1 MKAWKAIVLA
11 VLFALAVGLSGCG
24 PKEEPLDPA
33 IQEAIPAETPSP
45 KVPSTVWNTYH
56 GGASLNGSADT
67 TLPDELS
74 LRWRFMA
81 GSPVLTTPV
90 AGGGRI
96 YFVNTKGRI
105 FAVDAQGKELWSRVI
120 PREAEDRWS
129 PTEEVFDAP
138 LAYFCRTV
146 LAGSVDGIVFALD
159 AATGETRWK
168 TDLDGTILGT
178 PNVLCSGKD
187 AASCDDG
194 EVFVIEQSDGVLV
207 CLDFRTGEVAWR
219 AEGVGR
225 CDGSPGAGGEVVA
238 FGSCASAIHLFSAKD
253 GKLLREVAIDDD
265 AQVAGG
271 VVVNGDAIFSGSR
284 SGKFLQVNAKT
295 GSIVWANT
303 NCDAEIFSTP
313 AVNAVWVVF
322 GAEDENVYALDH
334 AKGHVKWTA
343 PAGGLPKSPVIAGDK
358 VVVSAD
364 GTLHLMRLDDGH
376 KLWSHEV
383 SDEIT
388 APAIVGEFVVVGCDD
403 GTVAAFG

>member
-1 MKAWKAIVLA
+1 MRMRLPILPAALVVLSI
-11 VLFALAVGLSGCG
+11 ALAGCG
-24 PKEEPLDPA
+24 PNEEAASPA
-33 IQEAIPAETPSP
+33 EQEALLPELPAP
-45 KVPSTVWNTYH
+45 KAPSTLWNTYH
-56 GGASLNGSADT
+56 GRASLDGSVDT
-67 TLPDELS
+67 ALPGELTP
-74 LRWRFMA
+74 LWRFMA
-81 GSPVLTTPV
+81 GAPVLTTPV

-96 YFVNTKGRI
+96 YFVNSKGRL

-129 PTEEVFDAP
+129 PTEELFDAP
-138 LAYFCRTV
+138 LAYFCKTV

-159 AATGETRWK
+159 AATGETRWQ

-178 PNVLCSGKD
+178 PNVLCSGTD
-187 AASCDDG
+187 EDSCDAG
-194 EVFVIEQSDGVLV
+194 RVFVIEQSDGVLV
-207 CLDFRTGEVAWR
+207 CLDFPTGEVAWG

-225 CDGSPGAGGEVVA
+225 CDGSPGVGGEVIA

-284 SGKFLQVNAKT
+284 SGKVLQVNVKT
-295 GSIVWANT
+295 GGIAWANT
-303 NCDAEIFSTP
+303 DCDAEIFSTP
-313 AVNAVWVVF
+313 AVNADWVVF
-322 GAEDENVYALDH
+322 GAEDENVYAINRAMGQL
-334 AKGHVKWTA
+334 KWTVA
-343 PAGGLPKSPVIAGDK
+343 AGGLPKSPVIAGDK

-376 KLWSHEV
+376 KLWSHEI